1 MRRLQ
6 CIPGQGLTERFFML
20 PGAYLIAKKDIG
32 LLLFKGRGVV
42 QAALLGLL
50 LIFLFSL
57 AGRGGT
63 IPESWI
69 AAVFWLASCFSLVLV
84 FNGLYAL
91 EEESHAREG
100 LLMAPIPAQSIWL
113 GKAFAGGLLL
123 LLLQLL
129 FVPAGV
135 VFLGAGPLSSW
146 LQGAGLLLS
155 VDAGLILLGSLFGAL
170 GQGQSTKESLL
181 SVILFPLQVPLIMAG
196 IHIGEVLLATPAEAG
211 DLSSWFGLILAFDAV
226 FAGAGLILFP
236 FVYAE

>member
-1 MRRLQ
+1 
-6 CIPGQGLTERFFML
+6 ML
-20 PGAYLIAKKDIG
+20 PGVCHIARKDIG
-32 LLLFKGRGVV
+32 LLLFRGQGVV

-57 AGRGGT
+57 AGSGAR
-63 IPESWI
+63 IPGSWI
-69 AAVFWLASCFSLVLV
+69 AAIFWLASCFSLVLV

-91 EEESHAREG
+91 EEESQAREG

-113 GKAFAGGLLL
+113 GKALAGGSLL

-129 FVPAGV
+129 FLPAGM

-146 LQGAGLLLS
+146 IAGAGLLFS
-155 VDAGLILLGSLFGAL
+155 VDTGLILLGSLFGAL
-170 GQGQSTKESLL
+170 GQGQSSKESLL

-196 IHIGEVLLATPAEAG
+196 IHIGTALLGPKAEAG
-211 DLSSWFGLILAFDAV
+211 ALSSWFGLILAFDAV

>member
-1 MRRLQ
+1 
-6 CIPGQGLTERFFML
+6 ML
-20 PGAYLIAKKDIG
+20 PGAWLIARKDIG
-32 LLLFKGRGVV
+32 LLLLKGQGIV

-57 AGRGGT
+57 AGSGSK
-63 IPESWI
+63 IPPSWI

-91 EEESHAREG
+91 EEEGLAREG
-100 LLMAPIPAQSIWL
+100 LLMAPIPAQAIWL
-113 GKAFAGGLLL
+113 GKALAGGLLL

-129 FVPAGV
+129 FLPAAV

-146 LQGAGLLLS
+146 LEGAGLLFS
-155 VDAGLILLGSLFGAL
+155 ADAGLVLLGSLFGAL
-170 GQGQSTKESLL
+170 GQGHSTRESLL

-196 IHIGEVLLATPAEAG
+196 IHVGAALLATTPESGNLA
-211 DLSSWFGLILAFDAV
+211 SWYGLMLAFDAV
-226 FAGAGLILFP
+226 FAGAGLMLFP

>member
-1 MRRLQ
+1 
-6 CIPGQGLTERFFML
+6 ML
-20 PGAYLIAKKDIG
+20 PGACLIARKDIG
-32 LLLFKGRGVV
+32 LLLFQGRGMV

-57 AGRGGT
+57 AGSGSE

-69 AAVFWLASCFSLVLV
+69 AAVFWLASCFSLVLI
-84 FNGLYAL
+84 FNGLYAV
-91 EEESHAREG
+91 EEESLAREG
-100 LLMAPIPAQSIWL
+100 LLMAPIPVQSVWL
-113 GKAFAGGLLL
+113 GKALAGGLLL

-129 FVPAGV
+129 FLPAGV
-135 VFLGAGPLSSW
+135 VFLGAGALSSW
-146 LQGAGLLLS
+146 TAGAGLLFS

-170 GQGQSTKESLL
+170 GQGHSTRESLL

-196 IHIGEVLLATPAEAG
+196 IHIGASLLATTAETG
-211 DLSSWFGLILAFDAV
+211 DLTSWYGLILAFDAV